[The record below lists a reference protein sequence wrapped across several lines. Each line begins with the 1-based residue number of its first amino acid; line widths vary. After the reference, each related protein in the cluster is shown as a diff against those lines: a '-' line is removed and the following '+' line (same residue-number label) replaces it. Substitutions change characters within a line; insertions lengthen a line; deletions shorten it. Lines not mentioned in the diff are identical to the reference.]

1 MTMRKMLLTLGLG
14 LAFATPA
21 LAANDGVKPVQT
33 KKAHVHKIAEGDK
46 PAEGAKAE
54 PAKKTTKK
62 TTKKMDKKG
71 EEKPAEAAPA
81 K

>member
-14 LAFATPA
+14 LAFVTPA
-21 LAANDGVKPVQT
+21 FAASDSVKPVQS
-33 KKAHVHKIAEGDK
+33 KKVHVHKIAEGDK
-46 PAEGAKAE
+46 PADGAKAE
-54 PAKKTTKK
+54 PAKKTSKK
-62 TTKKMDKKG
+62 TTKKTEKKG